1 MNRKEGQFVNKPRLF
16 LCAHIRRSKGPHK
29 TERIMGVNKEHGFG
43 WLGLSPIFGRAE
55 SKGKPCLLPSL

>member
-1 MNRKEGQFVNKPRLF
+1 
-16 LCAHIRRSKGPHK
+16 
-29 TERIMGVNKEHGFG
+29 MGVNKEDGFG